1 MITEIIGRQTHAKG
15 VLYIIKVSGKITNIL
30 YLFHAIERI
39 KKWGI
44 TDEMV
49 AETLLLP
56 EEVLVGH
63 RNRYIIEDMII
74 I

>member
-1 MITEIIGRQTHAKG
+1 MAIEIIGRQNHAKG

-44 TDEMV
+44 TEEMV
-49 AETLLLP
+49 AFSQGCL
-56 EEVLVGH
+56 
-63 RNRYIIEDMII
+63 
-74 I
+74 